1 MLQMGL
7 LGRKQGI
14 ERPSCL
20 LSEAGQ
26 HNPSL
31 LADPKS
37 CESDAF
43 KGCSQHCSTSG
54 AANES
59 DQCETHLVQQE
70 AFRNSLPLR
79 FTTRV

>member
-1 MLQMGL
+1 MGL